1 MSKLSQVTEEL
12 AAKLLSEVDFSQRL
26 QGTRYHAMA
35 GGMPVVFLQL
45 QEAKDFLH
53 VGSLQSLLTCG
64 GGGTINYLDW
74 TKLKTWV
81 AEIFGDHE
89 LAESIGKEIA
99 KGKSFVETMG
109 PMKELLEE
117 RLQQCKE
124 LLQYNESPRQI

>member
-12 AAKLLSEVDFSQRL
+12 AAKLLSEVDYSQRL

-35 GGMPVVFLQL
+35 GGMPVVFLEL
-45 QEAKDFLH
+45 QEAKEFLH

-74 TKLKTWV
+74 TKLKTWI
-81 AEIFGDHE
+81 AEVFGDYE
-89 LAESIGKEIA
+89 LADSVGKEIA

-109 PMKELLEE
+109 PIKELLEE
-117 RLQQCKE
+117 RLQQCKS
-124 LLQYNESPRQI
+124 LLRYNEKSRRM